1 MPREALIAGLG
12 LIGGSIGMAL
22 RRRGWRV
29 RYVDPHVA
37 LEDAQ
42 RAGAADARDESLGDA
57 DVIVLATPVN
67 VAVTQLG
74 TLSDVRGV
82 VTSVCSVLRPL
93 REVARGRFVAGH
105 PLAGSEQ
112 RGLAA
117 ASGELFAGKRWFVD
131 AGEAIVNDVIADCGA
146 MREQVDAA
154 EHDQAV
160 ALTSHLPQVLSTA
173 LAAYLGDRDL
183 LRFGGTG
190 LQTFLRL
197 AGSDASVWSPI
208 LEANRANL
216 TPHLEPLLALVRQ
229 IVEGDADPFAKA
241 NDVARA
247 LERK

>member
-1 MPREALIAGLG
+1 
-12 LIGGSIGMAL
+12 MAL

-37 LEDAQ
+37 LDDAQ
-42 RAGAADARDESLGDA
+42 RAGAADGRDEALGDA
-57 DVIVLATPVN
+57 DVIVLATPVD
-67 VAVTQLG
+67 VAVAQLG
-74 TLSDVRGV
+74 ALHVSGV
-82 VTSVCSVLRPL
+82 VTSVCSVMQPL
-93 REVARGRFVAGH
+93 RDAASGRFVAGH

-117 ASGELFAGKRWFVD
+117 ASGELFQGKRWFVD
-131 AGEAIVNDVIADCGA
+131 ADEAIVNDVIADCGA
-146 MREQVDAA
+146 VREHVDAA

-173 LAAYLGDRDL
+173 LAAYLADRDL

-197 AGSDASVWSPI
+197 AGSDASVWQPI
-208 LEANRANL
+208 LEANQANL
-216 TPHLEPLLALVRQ
+216 TPHLAPLLALVRK
-229 IVEGDADPFAKA
+229 IVEGDVAGAFSKA